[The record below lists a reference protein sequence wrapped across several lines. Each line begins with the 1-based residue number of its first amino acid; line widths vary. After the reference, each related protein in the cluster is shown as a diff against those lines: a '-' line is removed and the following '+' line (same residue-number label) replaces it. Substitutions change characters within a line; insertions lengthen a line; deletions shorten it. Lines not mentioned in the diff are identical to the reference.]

1 MMRIGKTWLMFY
13 LVMGLLG
20 CGPREMMVDFKSGI
34 QRTRVDEINGT
45 IGSYVIKAP
54 QLKASNL
61 YLIGL
66 AVTVSWDCAH
76 DYYEKHPDVAGILP
90 ADSYSSYEK

>member
-1 MMRIGKTWLMFY
+1 MRKIGEICLMFS
-13 LVMGLLG
+13 LIMGLLG
-20 CGPREMMVDFKSGI
+20 CGPREIMVDFKSGI
-34 QRTRVDEINGT
+34 QRPRIDEIIGV

-54 QLKASNL
+54 QLKVSNL

-90 ADSYSSYEK
+90 ADSYSLF